1 MPSTEG
7 WWYYFWWVWDLR
19 IPILATKFSIK
30 LTILTFSTKLA
41 QKKRFWSKKQKVNTA
56 IEFCIIEL
64 VYVSSFILNCKYW
77 QFGQKL
83 PKRTFPVENEKSQ
96 KHHWIQH
103 IRISL
108 GINFHLKL
116 TISTFWTKSAQKG
129 HFWSKSKKVNTAIEF
144 CIFELV

>member
-64 VYVSSFILNCKYW
+64 VKVSSFTLNSKYW
-77 QFGQKL
+77 QFGPNL
-83 PKRTFPVENEKSQ
+83 PKKGVSVRKQKNWTASLNSAYSKYSIYQISASTENFNFLDQIVPNRIFLAENE
-96 KHHWIQH
+96 
-103 IRISL
+103 SL
-108 GINFHLKL
+108 LN
-116 TISTFWTKSAQKG
+116 SAYL
-129 HFWSKSKKVNTAIEF
+129 N
-144 CIFELV
+144 